1 MPLQRET
8 VARAA
13 LRLLDEVGLDSLT
26 MRRLAAYLDIQNP
39 SLYWHFTNKQELLN
53 CMAALM
59 IAEAFT
65 ELQSPE
71 PEQDW
76 ADWLAAWARRLRKT
90 MLAHRDGARVLAEAD
105 LSLNDFFEGIE
116 LALNILQHAG
126 FDGSTA
132 VTGVITVIHYV
143 MGAVFEFQ
151 ADPSFFA
158 YRKGEEST
166 HSMMPPVDEKRF
178 PKIGAFFHRAEV
190 LSSASADTWF
200 EEGLFLLLD
209 GLRANLGKKH
219 PNATSR

>member
-13 LRLLDEVGLDSLT
+13 LRLLDEVGLDGLT

-53 CMAALM
+53 CMAGLM

-76 ADWLAAWARRLRKT
+76 ADWLAAWARRLRQA

-105 LSLNDFFEGIE
+105 LLLNDFFEGIE
-116 LALNILQHAG
+116 LALDVLQHAG
-126 FDGSTA
+126 FDGSRA
-132 VTGVITVIHYV
+132 ASGVITVLHYV
-143 MGAVFEFQ
+143 MGAVFELQ

-158 YRKGEEST
+158 YRKGEESPRA
-166 HSMMPPVDEKRF
+166 MRPPVDEERF
-178 PKIGAFFHRAEV
+178 PRIVAFFHRVEV
-190 LSSASADTWF
+190 LSSVPAEAWF
-200 EEGLFLLLD
+200 EEGLSLLLD
-209 GLRANLGKKH
+209 GLRANLAKEH
-219 PNATSR
+219 PNATSS